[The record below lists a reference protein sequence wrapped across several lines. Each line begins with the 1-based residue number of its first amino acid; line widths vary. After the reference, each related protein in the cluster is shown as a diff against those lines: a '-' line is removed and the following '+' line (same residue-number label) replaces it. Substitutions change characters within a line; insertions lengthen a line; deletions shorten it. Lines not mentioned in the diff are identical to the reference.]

1 MSQWMK
7 EWTTTDTPQTSSS
20 QQTHWWWWHTEWFD
34 LHQGGRRQK
43 KQELLL
49 ISTIDLKKKSGLI
62 HHNQQD
68 GPHIIRILI
77 FFSCLKQLRSTRRPA
92 FSIQQDDFISLNF
105 KCVVVWLGRFCW
117 LMWPLH
123 VIESQSCC
131 LFAVLLDDC
140 SFIFPS
146 MTFCNSQ
153 QAGGFRSIIKA
164 VSTSV
169 IY

>member
-1 MSQWMK
+1 MDNDWH
-7 EWTTTDTPQTSSS
+7 TTDHFLSTDTLMMA
-20 QQTHWWWWHTEWFD
+20 HRVIWFAS
-34 LHQGGRRQK
+34 RRK
-43 KQELLL
+43 EAEEELLL

-105 KCVVVWLGRFCW
+105 KCVVVWLGRESSANFW
-117 LMWPLH
+117 L
-123 VIESQSCC
+123 
-131 LFAVLLDDC
+131 VLLVDVTVTC
-140 SFIFPS
+140 YWKSIMLSFCCFAWWLLLHFSIHDFL
-146 MTFCNSQ
+146 Q
-153 QAGGFRSIIKA
+153 QPGGFRSIIKA